1 MLSSTALGFSI
12 MSDRRSSSTRRRS
25 LPKLARARRA
35 ETTIVP
41 FLSLV
46 RLAMNSPFQLTELY
60 GFPEGQSIITS
71 SKGKAKA
78 GNSENDRTGNEIKN
92 QTRQARAI

>member
-1 MLSSTALGFSI
+1 
-12 MSDRRSSSTRRRS
+12 
-25 LPKLARARRA
+25 
-35 ETTIVP
+35 
-41 FLSLV
+41 
-46 RLAMNSPFQLTELY
+46 MNSPFQLTELY

-92 QTRQARAI
+92 QTRQARAILVA